1 MTFVVELFEIRLP
14 LVGDEGEADPR
25 FRRHEPSDRGDTREV
40 PGIGYG
46 VPGEDQTELH
56 RDGPGSG
63 PDGGGVLDVRQI
75 QDRRAEGGRG
85 EGRHVAVQFQQHG
98 LRRERADDTGPVGE
112 GGQRPR
118 AVVPGALRRAV
129 APLRDVQQRRT
140 TVRPRRPRVPHPAQ
154 AQEGVQSVEQAVRP
168 VHHGEPEHRRLLRPA
183 VGGRRYGGHHGGTGG
198 LSVAAMKD
206 RHWKRM
212 AKVTGYLFD
221 VESPTFTLRNVME
234 APLLQFKDD
243 VEGID
248 KSWVKIMTRAHEIPN
263 AVECCTGDE
272 TMGQLLPHLLEQ
284 LETCQKSLTGY
295 LGGIQ
300 REPTGPDRRDAIELG
315 REDTVREAGDVH
327 RRRRD
332 LAQQS
337 ADRRQGYGE
346 ERDRRDGPV
355 PRRSRIRFHQ
365 GVHLV
370 LRTGEMLA
378 TVAAIRAMIKP
389 SVSLGR
395 PGGRAD
401 PVDERGG
408 DRDTDIFDDIVKLKV
423 RTPIDFEWQKQERFY
438 YYEETDD
445 VIVRITDVI
454 FIYQNEYLG
463 ITERL
468 AITPLTDRC
477 YITLAQA
484 IWMNMGGAPAG
495 PAGTGKTETTKDMG
509 RSLGKLVVVFNCS
522 DQMDFRG
529 LGRIFKR
536 RRYGYDEHRVRNVP
550 DDESGLRGPAR
561 VAGELEDPIPF
572 GRHDGAGQADHHPR
586 QDGLVRF
593 QGEHHPGEEVLH
605 AVQTVRG
612 ATLETGALR
621 FRPEEYPVGVAN
633 VGRSETKPPHRY
645 GGDHSHESAER
656 HELEQI
662 GRRGRAAVPVVDRG
676 HVPRREAVDALV
688 ERPAE
693 GDIEPDGGD
702 EPGESPVVEPEDR
715 AAVRDVAGASR
726 IDGVGADRRRQNEM
740 HALPDEVDDG
750 ERAAAQGTPHEPE
763 GDHGAADV
771 RPAGRR
777 HERLDGRHLLHA
789 VAQDV
794 EVQEDRLL
802 LVRKRAVR
810 LVLDGPVDAV
820 WIENLNS
827 VLDDNKTLTLA
838 NGDRIVMAPNC
849 KLVFEPDN
857 VDNASP
863 ATISRMGMV
872 FISASA
878 LPWGPI
884 LESWLK
890 TRSQQ
895 EADTLRTLFG
905 KIYDDLHSFV
915 QIRLKPKM
923 FLREAIYIRQCYD
936 VLQGIL
942 DCGDENSNCSP
953 FHTRTRHLTL
963 YLFAFFHI
971 AVVVVVFVPR
981 RGVQRQASGAA
992 VHLLDDVVA
1001 GRRPGAAR
1009 PRQAGGVRHRPVEV
1023 GLAEVSGGRDDLRVR
1038 RRR

>member
-1 MTFVVELFEIRLP
+1 MMMGTGSGTIRH
-14 LVGDEGEADPR
+14 VGL
-25 FRRHEPSDRGDTREV
+25 FRRVQQDR
-40 PGIGYG
+40 IAG
-46 VPGEDQTELH
+46 VVGRRPADLHRPAGQEGAQTEF
-56 RDGPGSG
+56 R
-63 PDGGGVLDVRQI
+63 I
-75 QDRRAEGGRG
+75 Q
-85 EGRHVAVQFQQHG
+85 
-98 LRRERADDTGPVGE
+98 
-112 GGQRPR
+112 
-118 AVVPGALRRAV
+118 
-129 APLRDVQQRRT
+129 
-140 TVRPRRPRVPHPAQ
+140 
-154 AQEGVQSVEQAVRP
+154 
-168 VHHGEPEHRRLLRPA
+168 
-183 VGGRRYGGHHGGTGG
+183 
-198 LSVAAMKD
+198 
-206 RHWKRM
+206 
-212 AKVTGYLFD
+212 
-221 VESPTFTLRNVME
+221 
-234 APLLQFKDD
+234 
-243 VEGID
+243 
-248 KSWVKIMTRAHEIPN
+248 
-263 AVECCTGDE
+263 
-272 TMGQLLPHLLEQ
+272 
-284 LETCQKSLTGY
+284 
-295 LGGIQ
+295 
-300 REPTGPDRRDAIELG
+300 
-315 REDTVREAGDVH
+315 
-327 RRRRD
+327 
-332 LAQQS
+332 
-337 ADRRQGYGE
+337 
-346 ERDRRDGPV
+346 
-355 PRRSRIRFHQ
+355 
-365 GVHLV
+365 
-370 LRTGEMLA
+370 
-378 TVAAIRAMIKP
+378 
-389 SVSLGR
+389 
-395 PGGRAD
+395 
-401 PVDERGG
+401 
-408 DRDTDIFDDIVKLKV
+408 
-423 RTPIDFEWQKQERFY
+423 
-438 YYEETDD
+438 
-445 VIVRITDVI
+445 
-454 FIYQNEYLG
+454 
-463 ITERL
+463 
-468 AITPLTDRC
+468 
-477 YITLAQA
+477 
-484 IWMNMGGAPAG
+484 
-495 PAGTGKTETTKDMG
+495 
-509 RSLGKLVVVFNCS
+509 
-522 DQMDFRG
+522 
-529 LGRIFKR
+529 R

-750 ERAAAQGTPHEPE
+750 ERAAAQGAPHEPE

-802 LVRKRAVR
+802 L
-810 LVLDGPVDAV
+810 
-820 WIENLNS
+820 
-827 VLDDNKTLTLA
+827 
-838 NGDRIVMAPNC
+838 
-849 KLVFEPDN
+849 
-857 VDNASP
+857 
-863 ATISRMGMV
+863 
-872 FISASA
+872 
-878 LPWGPI
+878 
-884 LESWLK
+884 SWLK

-953 FHTRTRHLTL
+953 FHTRTRHHLTL

-1001 GRRPGAAR
+1001 GRRPGVAR